1 MLVATGAGTAA
12 WGTDATGLTSLGVD
26 NITIDGATVTSDTG
40 TISFNDDHLV
50 TGGSIYNGTET
61 FKFHTNCFPL
71 VDGTYSIT
79 GTLKIALPSSGWPN
93 SHLGFKILGYQY
105 GSGVWEVTIGG
116 FARSS
121 ISDWQGYYAFVHGK
135 PPFTSVRVGFDG
147 THPCI
152 LLGTTSTVWEI
163 PVASISVMAFG
174 VPDTFASGWSYAI
187 LTDESGISGIHA
199 VPLSGAPSP
208 TAANQVL
215 VATAAGYTG
224 WTTTLSG

>member
-1 MLVATGAGTAA
+1 MDFGSPTAAHQLLVATGAGTAA

-40 TISFNDDHLV
+40 TINFNDDHLV

-105 GSGVWEVTIGG
+105 RSASGKS
-116 FARSS
+116 RS
-121 ISDWQGYYAFVHGK
+121 
-135 PPFTSVRVGFDG
+135 
-147 THPCI
+147 
-152 LLGTTSTVWEI
+152 
-163 PVASISVMAFG
+163 VAS
-174 VPDTFASGWSYAI
+174 P
-187 LTDESGISGIHA
+187 
-199 VPLSGAPSP
+199 
-208 TAANQVL
+208 AA
-215 VATAAGYTG
+215 A
-224 WTTTLSG
+224 